1 MSKGLCG
8 SGTPREHDDAPSLH
22 NPLPPAG
29 HGDANRPASG
39 PISGPS
45 GDDMSLATLDW
56 WAHGYTSWLH
66 GTTVAAK
73 WALIG
78 SAVTVAIWSQ
88 HPLTLATAVALLA
101 AALASTPL
109 PLRVLVIAA
118 VAPLLFFGLYAVGMW
133 DTSDPRGSAIALGVV
148 LGKGMVT
155 TLAWVGVAATTP
167 YPRLFGPLLRFLPRI
182 LSDGLL
188 LSYRALFLLFDR
200 AGHLWLALRLRA
212 GLSRRS
218 LRHNG
223 RALGGGM
230 ALLLVQAFDLS
241 QRTYEVLHLRGYQGR
256 LGAPVSIR
264 PAWTDAWAMLLA
276 AALVGLTVAERLHPA
291 FALRWLPWL
300 AALVAA
306 ILLTV
311 LVRRLLARTPA
322 SSAAGS

>member
-8 SGTPREHDDAPSLH
+8 SGTSREHDGASSLPS
-22 NPLPPAG
+22 PLPPAG
-29 HGDANRPASG
+29 YGDA
-39 PISGPS
+39 
-45 GDDMSLATLDW
+45 MSLATLDW

-73 WALIG
+73 WVLIG
-78 SAVTVAIWSQ
+78 SAVGIAVWGR
-88 HPLTLATAVALLA
+88 HPLTLATAVLVLA

-133 DTSDPRGSAIALGVV
+133 DTGDPRASAIALSVV

-167 YPRLFGPLLRFLPRI
+167 YPRLFGPLLRFLPRLI
-182 LSDGLL
+182 SDGFL

-200 AGHLWLALRLRA
+200 AGQLWLALRLRA

-223 RALGGGM
+223 RALGGSV
-230 ALLLVQAFDLS
+230 ALLLVQALDLS

-264 PAWTDAWAMLLA
+264 PAWTDVWALLLA
-276 AALVGLTVAERLHPA
+276 TSLVGLTVTERLYPA

-300 AALVAA
+300 AVLIAA
-306 ILLTV
+306 ILLMV

-322 SSAAGS
+322 S